1 VKADKAVFIG
11 ALMSLAFLL
20 GMHAAATSPK
30 QCPSVEGME
39 VTSSRATSDGEFC
52 TYQPVSPAH
61 RKHQLKLEK

>member
-1 VKADKAVFIG
+1 MKADRFVFIG
-11 ALMSLAFLL
+11 ALMGLAFLL

-30 QCPSVEGME
+30 QCPTVEGLE

-61 RKHQLKLEK
+61 RKHERKI